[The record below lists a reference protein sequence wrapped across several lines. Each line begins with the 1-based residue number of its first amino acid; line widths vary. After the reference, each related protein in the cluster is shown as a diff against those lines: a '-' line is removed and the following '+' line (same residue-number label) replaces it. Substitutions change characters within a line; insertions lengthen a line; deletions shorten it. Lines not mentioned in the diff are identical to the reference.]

1 MCEVRNVSEKLDRKE
16 LQKPDEFQ
24 ATAGKIMAQLVARR
38 QLVAVLGGAL
48 LALVLVF
55 WGVSTYL
62 ESREASAGAAL
73 SEALELESRG
83 IAGEPGAAPGAETFP
98 TKDDRTKAVQ
108 TALEKIRGEYP
119 SSEAARTASA
129 QLGFLKLKN
138 GDAAGAA
145 TVLSG
150 YIEKGH
156 KTDPLRAIALEAL
169 GAAYE
174 NQGKLDEAKAAY
186 ASLGEAGAQ
195 ARADFQ
201 VARILLVQG
210 KPEAKAALEKVAKDY
225 PKDGVAMDAQRRLE
239 LASLPPPPPPGSVQE
254 APAAAP
260 AEEKAPAK
268 GKPAPGKG
276 KKKG

>member
-24 ATAGKIMAQLVARR
+24 ATAGKIMTQLVAKR
-38 QLVAVLGGAL
+38 QLLAVIGGAFVL
-48 LALVLVF
+48 LVVVF

-62 ESREASAGAAL
+62 QSREASAGAAL
-73 SEALELESRG
+73 SEALELASRAV
-83 IAGEPGAAPGAETFP
+83 AGEPGAAPGAETFP

-108 TALEKIRGEYP
+108 AALEKVRSEYP
-119 SSEAARTASA
+119 PSEAARTASA

-145 TVLSG
+145 TALAE

-156 KTDPLRAIALEAL
+156 KTDPLRSIVLEAL

-174 NQGKLDEAKAAY
+174 NQGKLDEAKATY
-186 ASLGEAGAQ
+186 AKLAEAGAP
-195 ARADFQ
+195 ARADYQ
-201 VARILLVQG
+201 QARILLVQG

-239 LASLPPPPPPGSVQE
+239 LASLPPPPPPGAVQDE
-254 APAAAP
+254 PAP
-260 AEEKAPAK
+260 AEVKAAPAK